1 MAIVMRLDRMMAY
14 RKMPLGKLAERV
26 GIADS
31 NLSKLKNGRVI
42 GVRFK
47 TLDAICRE
55 LDCGVG
61 DLIEYVEDEEEA
73 DPGA

>member
-31 NLSKLKNGRVI
+31 NLS
-42 GVRFK
+42 
-47 TLDAICRE
+47 E

>member
-31 NLSKLKNGRVI
+31 NLSKLKNGRVS

-47 TLDAICRE
+47 TLDAICR
-55 LDCGVG
+55 DCGVG

>member
-31 NLSKLKNGRVI
+31 NLSKLRTAG
-42 GVRFK
+42 
-47 TLDAICRE
+47 
-55 LDCGVG
+55 
-61 DLIEYVEDEEEA
+61 
-73 DPGA
+73 